1 MMMAV
6 SEALFTK
13 ETRTIECEKH
23 GPQVVEVVLGNS
35 GKPFGGEPR
44 CPVCKKESEESLRQ
58 LRAIA
63 EAERVAREA
72 ESNRIQRI
80 EGSKANA
87 NIPLR
92 FKEKTLDTYIVSNEG
107 QQKALDVARWYV
119 ENWPEASKNGTGLIF
134 SGKAGSG
141 KTHIACGLIQGVNE
155 QGGYARFMTVAD
167 AMRFVKRSFKPDADM
182 DEDEAIDRL
191 ARQGLLVLDEVGM
204 DYGTDFNKA
213 LLFDILNKR
222 YELVNPTILLTNLD
236 PAALR
241 EYLGERLIDRMR
253 EGGGKMVTFTWE
265 SYRGKV

>member
-6 SEALFTK
+6 SDVLFTK

-23 GPQVVEVVLGNS
+23 GPQVVEVVFSKSGNIL
-35 GKPFGGEPR
+35 GGEPR

-58 LRAIA
+58 LRASA
-63 EAERVAREA
+63 DADRLKREA
-72 ESNRIQRI
+72 ETRRIQSI
-80 EGSKANA
+80 ENSKAYA

-92 FKEKTLDTYIVSNEG
+92 FKEKTLDSYIVNNEG

-141 KTHIACGLIQGVNE
+141 KTHIACGLIQGVND
-155 QGGYARFMTVAD
+155 QGGYAKFMTVAD
-167 AMRFVKRSFKPDADM
+167 AMRFVKRSFKPDSDM
-182 DEDEAIDRL
+182 DEEEAIDRL